1 MVSQKEY
8 RYFQKET
15 GKLIIF
21 LEQLKLKQAYHTIKH
36 ISHYICMSGVRIWTV
51 HLFVVKVE
59 FLTTKLFNKNKT
71 YMPPTFLTMW
81 IALVF
86 IYNS

>member
-1 MVSQKEY
+1 MLSQKEY
-8 RYFQKET
+8 RYLQKET

-59 FLTTKLFNKNKT
+59 FLTTKLFEKKNEKN
-71 YMPPTFLTMW
+71 
-81 IALVF
+81 
-86 IYNS
+86 IYASNISNHVDSSGLHL